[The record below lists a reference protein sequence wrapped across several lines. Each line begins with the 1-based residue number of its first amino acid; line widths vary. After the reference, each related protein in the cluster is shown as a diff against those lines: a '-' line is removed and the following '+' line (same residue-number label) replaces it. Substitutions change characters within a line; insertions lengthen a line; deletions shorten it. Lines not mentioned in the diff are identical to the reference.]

1 MLIQY
6 LKPKDYFGFVIKQ
19 KMQNMKKFKEPSL
32 KEFIMDIEVI
42 LKDFNKSQDKT
53 LEPKE
58 LKKIE
63 KKYNKNLDSKK

>member
-1 MLIQY
+1 
-6 LKPKDYFGFVIKQ
+6 
-19 KMQNMKKFKEPSL
+19 MKKFKEPSL

-42 LKDFNKSQDKT
+42 LKDFNKSQYKT

-63 KKYNKNLDSKK
+63 KRTKKLTKKYKTFLDNLGSKK

>member
-1 MLIQY
+1 
-6 LKPKDYFGFVIKQ
+6 
-19 KMQNMKKFKEPSL
+19 MKKFKEPSL

-63 KKYNKNLDSKK
+63 KRTKKLTKKYKTFLDNLGSKK